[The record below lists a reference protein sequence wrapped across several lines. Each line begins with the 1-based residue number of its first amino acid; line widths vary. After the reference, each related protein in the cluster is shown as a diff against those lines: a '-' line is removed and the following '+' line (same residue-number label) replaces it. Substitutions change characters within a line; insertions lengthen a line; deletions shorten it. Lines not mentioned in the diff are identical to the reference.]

1 MELCRVGGVGG
12 WLALVDDGVRD
23 ALLARHPRID
33 PGDIT
38 GLLRAIRNIAE
49 HWFEPSA
56 TRAEQEALCSLTGC
70 SIDETRRGQAT
81 AEASK
86 RRAEAMTAY
95 FLAPSRFPELLI
107 VFHTSCAA
115 MAAQAGPARPFG
127 HK

>member
-1 MELCRVGGVGG
+1 MGNQLPLLRHAFVRSLHSP
-12 WLALVDDGVRD
+12 LAC
-23 ALLARHPRID
+23 ALLR
-33 PGDIT
+33 
-38 GLLRAIRNIAE
+38 IRNIAE

-115 MAAQAGPARPFG
+115 MAAQVGPARPFG